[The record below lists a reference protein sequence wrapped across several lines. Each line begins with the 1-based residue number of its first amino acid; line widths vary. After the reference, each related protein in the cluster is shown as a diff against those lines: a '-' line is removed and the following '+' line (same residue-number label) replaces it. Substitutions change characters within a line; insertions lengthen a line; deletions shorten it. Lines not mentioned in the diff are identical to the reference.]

1 MAKFVAL
8 KLTGE
13 ADYWLVDLDAKT
25 VSPMKGI
32 VPDAFGYT
40 ADAADSGA
48 TFVSGIDVAV
58 VTETRDDAFAGKYD
72 T

>member
-1 MAKFVAL
+1 MTKFVAL

-13 ADYWLVDLDAKT
+13 TEYWLVDLDTKT

-32 VPDAFGYT
+32 VANAFGYS
-40 ADAADSGA
+40 ADAAGSGA

-58 VTETRDDAFAGKYD
+58 VTESRDDAFAGKYD

>member
-13 ADYWLVDLDAKT
+13 TGYLLVDVEAMT
-25 VSPMKGI
+25 VEPMNTI
-32 VPDAFGYT
+32 VADAFGYT
-40 ADAADSGA
+40 VDASASGA
-48 TFVSGIDVAV
+48 SLVSGIDVAV
-58 VTETRDDAFAGKYD
+58 VTESRDDAFAGKYD